1 MRRKYS
7 DCNLHN
13 GNCTECARAVNGVD
27 CHGRAISKLE
37 WARLAA
43 GMSQQQL
50 SAASGVNVRQIQRV
64 EYGES
69 EPGNLAVRTIFAL
82 ADALDVDPRNLF

>member
-7 DCNLHN
+7 DCNLLN
-13 GNCTECARAVNGVD
+13 GNCAECARTADGVD
-27 CHGRAISKLE
+27 CHGCAISKLE

-43 GMSQQQL
+43 GMSQQRL
-50 SAASGVNVRQIQRV
+50 SAVSGVHVRQIQRV

-69 EPGNLAVRTIFAL
+69 EAGNLAARTIFAL
-82 ADALDVDPRNLF
+82 ADALGVDPRNLF